1 VGLTGLMHR
10 SCGRRRSVCVCVWRE
25 RDGLGLVREVSSNQ
39 LRVPVT
45 ADRLLTAWQEEG
57 DCNHAHFTAL

>member
-1 VGLTGLMHR
+1 
-10 SCGRRRSVCVCVWRE
+10 VCVCVWRE